1 MSVTHKVLDHHLH
14 HEWKSLGKYFPL
26 AASAPD
32 SVCVYKCIDNNN
44 LFKVFEHNFFCLQK
58 STSWVFITFL
68 ESFFLSISG
77 YWRSILLRQL
87 PFTSEISSTHL
98 DYWELDWYKIKGKR
112 ITLTSDSPKIGR
124 TCCFCHRIC
133 GIWYTPKNTMI
144 MKNQSRFFPCTIV
157 FFQVWKNVR
166 RLEIRYRATAL
177 LNHLYLQLWG
187 WEITLC
193 PATGYHIILQMM
205 S

>member
-1 MSVTHKVLDHHLH
+1 MQPWPYECHSQSIRPSPSSWMEVT
-14 HEWKSLGKYFPL
+14 SCKYFPL

-44 LFKVFEHNFFCLQK
+44 LFKVFEHNFLCLQK

-87 PFTSEISSTHL
+87 PFTSEIFSTHL

-112 ITLTSDSPKIGR
+112 STLTSDSPKSGR

-133 GIWYTPKNTMI
+133 GIWYTPKNTRI
-144 MKNQSRFFPCTIV
+144 MKNQVDSFHV
-157 FFQVWKNVR
+157 Q
-166 RLEIRYRATAL
+166 
-177 LNHLYLQLWG
+177 
-187 WEITLC
+187 
-193 PATGYHIILQMM
+193 
-205 S
+205 